1 MTPDEQTAAMCKR
14 IESLETKVDKLITLF
29 ERASGAYRFAKW
41 VGSLVLGLAAV
52 WGFLATNFRL
62 K

>member
-29 ERASGAYRFAKW
+29 ERASGAYKFTKW
-41 VGSLVLGLAAV
+41 VGTFALGAIAV
-52 WGFLATNFRL
+52 WAFLSTNFRL